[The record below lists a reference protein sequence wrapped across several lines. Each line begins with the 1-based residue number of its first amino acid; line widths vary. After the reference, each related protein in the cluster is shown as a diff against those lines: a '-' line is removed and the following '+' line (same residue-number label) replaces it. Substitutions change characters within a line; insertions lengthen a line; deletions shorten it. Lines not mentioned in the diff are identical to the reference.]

1 MSEDLRIAVIGAGRM
16 GSDHIERIHHRM
28 ERARIAAIVDIDET
42 RARAA
47 VEGIDGARVY
57 TDFTEAI
64 ASGEVDAVLISTP
77 GFLHEDVLLPT
88 ITQGL
93 PILCEKPL
101 TPDSASAWRVVQAES
116 AIGRKLIQVG
126 FMRRFDAGYQRIQ
139 QAVASGERGELLAL
153 DCEQISTPGFLH
165 EDVLL
170 PTITQGLPILC
181 EKPLTP
187 DSASAWRVVQAESA
201 IGRKLIQVG
210 FMRRFDAGY
219 QRIQQAVASGEHG
232 ELLALDCEHIN
243 PGVPAGYT
251 GSNLIDDTVV
261 HEFDGVRFLTGEE
274 IASVQ
279 VRTGKNS
286 CHVTTEG
293 LQDPAQILM
302 DTGSGVRVSV
312 NTHVTAQ
319 YGYAVTTRASFEK
332 IHLNE
337 GVDQV
342 YPGFEERFVDAYDTE
357 VQDWIDG
364 CLRGE
369 VAGPDAWDGYA
380 GAACCEAGLRAVAEP
395 GTTVAVELEQ
405 KPELYR

>member
-1 MSEDLRIAVIGAGRM
+1 MSEDLRIAVVGAGRM

-28 ERARIAAIVDIDET
+28 QRARITAIVDIDE
-42 RARAA
+42 ARAQA
-47 VEGIDGARVY
+47 AIEGIEGARVY

-64 ASGEVDAVLISTP
+64 TSGDVDAVLVATP

-88 ITQGL
+88 LTQGL

-101 TPDSASAWRVVQAES
+101 TPDSESAWRVVQAES
-116 AIGRKLIQVG
+116 ALGRKLIQVG
-126 FMRRFDAGYQRIQ
+126 FMRRFDAGYRRIR
-139 QAVASGERGELLAL
+139 E
-153 DCEQISTPGFLH
+153 
-165 EDVLL
+165 
-170 PTITQGLPILC
+170 
-181 EKPLTP
+181 
-187 DSASAWRVVQAESA
+187 
-201 IGRKLIQVG
+201 
-210 FMRRFDAGY
+210 
-219 QRIQQAVASGEHG
+219 AVASGEHG

-243 PGVPAGYT
+243 PDVPAAYT

-274 IASVQ
+274 IVSVQ
-279 VRTGKNS
+279 VRTGKDS
-286 CHVTTEG
+286 RKVQTDG
-293 LQDPAQILM
+293 LKDPAQILM
-302 DTGSGVRVSV
+302 DTESGVRVLV

-319 YGYAVTTRASFEK
+319 YGYAVTTRAAFEQT
-332 IHLNE
+332 HLQE

-342 YPGFEERFVDAYDTE
+342 LPGFEERFLEAYDTE

-380 GAACCEAGLRAVAEP
+380 AAACCEAGLRAVAAP
-395 GTTVAVELEQ
+395 GTTVAVELNE

>member
-1 MSEDLRIAVIGAGRM
+1 MSEDLRIAVVGAGRM

-28 ERARIAAIVDIDET
+28 ERARITAIVDIDET
-42 RARAA
+42 RAEAA
-47 VEGIDGARVY
+47 IDGIDGARVY
-57 TDFTEAI
+57 TDFTGAI
-64 ASGEVDAVLISTP
+64 TSGEVDAVLVATP

-88 ITQGL
+88 
-93 PILCEKPL
+93 
-101 TPDSASAWRVVQAES
+101 
-116 AIGRKLIQVG
+116 
-126 FMRRFDAGYQRIQ
+126 
-139 QAVASGERGELLAL
+139 LA
-153 DCEQISTPGFLH
+153 
-165 EDVLL
+165 
-170 PTITQGLPILC
+170 QGLPILC

-243 PGVPAGYT
+243 PDVPAGYT

-286 CHVTTEG
+286 CHATTEG

-302 DTGSGVRVSV
+302 DTDSGVRVSV

-319 YGYAVTTRASFEK
+319 YGYAVTTRASFEET
-332 IHLNE
+332 HLNE

-342 YPGFEERFVDAYDTE
+342 HPGFEERFVDAYDTE

-380 GAACCEAGLRAVAEP
+380 AAVCCEAGLRAVAEP
-395 GTTVAVELEQ
+395 GTTVAVELKQ